1 MFICDVLSDSHCS
14 NTVCCRQSFHSIILK
29 IYRIP
34 PASMYIFISTYFK
47 TLDCVQNKGLHCSTR
62 NVKLD
67 TRCKIVNLFVCL
79 WVCIGRLITT
89 VEVVDFRHFEAVAF

>member
-29 IYRIP
+29 IFRIP

-62 NVKLD
+62 NVHK
-67 TRCKIVNLFVCL
+67 TRHTVQNRKIVCLFVGL
-79 WVCIGRLITT
+79 HISVG
-89 VEVVDFRHFEAVAF
+89 